1 MTEIK
6 FKITEDIP
14 LEIIKFE
21 LEKELNL
28 KISQIKKI
36 RDEVKSLQLTEDD
49 IKLFEKARQEAWKET
64 KKKHA
69 LLLI

>member
-69 LLLI
+69 L

>member
-14 LEIIKFE
+14 IEIIKFE

-36 RDEVKSLQLTEDD
+36 RNEIKSLQLNEDD
-49 IKLFEKARQEAWKET
+49 INLFEKARQEAWKET
-64 KKKHA
+64 KKKHG
-69 LLLI
+69 L